1 MTVGNSKSIPDVVTD
16 LIELIKDYARQET
29 IDPLRHLGRFLG
41 WGVAG
46 AVTLGIG
53 SLLVVVAVLRV
64 LQTETGSTFTG
75 NLSWA
80 PYGITLVVAALVAG
94 LSLSAIS
101 SRSSKKKRS
110 T

>member
-1 MTVGNSKSIPDVVTD
+1 MTEGTSKSIPDVVTD
-16 LIELIKDYARQET
+16 LVALVKDYARQET

-41 WGVAG
+41 WGTAG
-46 AVTLGIG
+46 AVMLGIG
-53 SLLVVVAVLRV
+53 SLLMVVAGLRA

-80 PYGITLVVAALVAG
+80 PYGIALVVAAAIAG
-94 LSLSAIS
+94 LSLRAIS
-101 SRSSKKKRS
+101 SRSSTRKGG